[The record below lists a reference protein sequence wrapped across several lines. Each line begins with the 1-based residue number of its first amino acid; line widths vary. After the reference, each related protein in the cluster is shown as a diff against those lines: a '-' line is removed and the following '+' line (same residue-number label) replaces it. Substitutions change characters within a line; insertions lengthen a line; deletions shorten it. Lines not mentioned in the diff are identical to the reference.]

1 MRDIEHPQISMAIA
15 TGYPTQAHSEHESR
29 QEIEHV
35 EDHPV
40 EDMFGTEIQ
49 PGDGY
54 FVTPSGQVI
63 DSVNVEDYLI
73 EVVGCE
79 AFIAKK

>member
-1 MRDIEHPQISMAIA
+1 MRDIEHPQISKAMA
-15 TGYPTQAHSEHESR
+15 TGYPTQAHSDYECEHE
-29 QEIEHV
+29 IKHV

-40 EDMFGTEIQ
+40 EDMFGTEIT

-54 FVTPSGQVI
+54 FVTPSGQII

-73 EVVGCE
+73 EVVGCT

>member
-1 MRDIEHPQISMAIA
+1 MRDIEHPQTSIA
-15 TGYPTQAHSEHESR
+15 LTTGYPSKDYSNYEKN
-29 QEIEHV
+29 EIEHV
-35 EDHPV
+35 EDHPT
-40 EDMFGTEIQ
+40 EDMFGTEIA

-54 FVTPSGQVI
+54 FITPSGQVI

-79 AFIAKK
+79 AFIAK

>member
-1 MRDIEHPQISMAIA
+1 MEHPQITHAMA
-15 TGYPTQAHSEHESR
+15 TGYATQEEVEREVAND
-29 QEIEHV
+29 IEHV

-40 EDMFGTEIQ
+40 EDMFGTEID

-54 FVTPSGQVI
+54 FIDGNGLVI
-63 DSVNVEDYLI
+63 YAGNAEDYLI

>member
-1 MRDIEHPQISMAIA
+1 MRDIEHPQITQAIA
-15 TGYPTQAHSEHESR
+15 TGYPTKEYSDYEKN
-29 QEIEHV
+29 EIEHV

-40 EDMFGTEIQ
+40 EDMFGTEIV

-54 FVTPSGQVI
+54 FI
-63 DSVNVEDYLI
+63 DSNGLVIFANNIEDYLI

>member
-1 MRDIEHPQISMAIA
+1 MDHPQIAHAMA
-15 TGYPTQAHSEHESR
+15 TGYGTKEEVERELAN
-29 QEIEHV
+29 EIEHV

-40 EDMFGTEIQ
+40 EDMFGTEVT
-49 PGDGY
+49 PSDGY
-54 FVTPSGQVI
+54 FITPSGQVI
-63 DSVNVEDYLI
+63 NSVNVEDYLI